1 MSYVVQWVAVGGV
14 VPPEL
19 VEEVCDA
26 DRRLTSKT
34 GEGLALTMEI
44 VRWGDTPGNALPN
57 LNQ

>member
-1 MSYVVQWVAVGGV
+1 MAHVVQWVEVGGV

-26 DRRLTSKT
+26 DLRVTGKT

-44 VRWGDTPGNALPN
+44 VRWGDTPGNGLPN